1 VKHEALPPFE
11 RTLTRLMRAGM
22 WISSV
27 LLAAGLAVFLLAG
40 VSSGEDALIRAGLL
54 TLMATPVLRIVL
66 SIVEAVRLNDRFWL
80 WSTLAVVM
88 VLAGTLLYSLKTAG

>member
-1 VKHEALPPFE
+1 MALPAFE
-11 RTLTRLMRAGM
+11 RTLTRLMRVGM
-22 WISSV
+22 WVSSV
-27 LLAAGLAVFLLAG
+27 LLAVGLAVFLLAG

-66 SIVEAVRLNDRFWL
+66 SVVEAVRLNDRFWL